1 MKDSIS
7 RQTIFAIIEHRYP
20 DTDDTQYKVGY
31 ADAINDV
38 LKDVSYIP
46 SDTRLEQIINLMD
59 GTIDH
64 FDYDDAMDLLYQIK
78 GVLENG

>member
-1 MKDSIS
+1 MSDLIN
-7 RQTIFAIIEHRYP
+7 RQAIFAIIKNRYP
-20 DTDDTQYKVGY
+20 DADDTQYKVGY

-38 LKDVSYIP
+38 LKDVNYIP
-46 SDTRLEQIINLMD
+46 SDTRLEQIENLMD

-78 GVLENG
+78 GVLPNG